1 MQNLSRRPVRLHLCC
16 QKWWGQ
22 DSSHSEGRHSR
33 SETQNI
39 FFPLSLCLSHT
50 KIFSI
55 SNRKCFTT
63 FKLFA
68 EILVATASFSRI
80 CFENPRIFVKKKE
93 KNIKIIQYSTV
104 TMFNTFISNFL
115 RSFYLEK
122 LNLLLNDKIDT
133 KQFSSTQIWALRLQN
148 WILIPFSEMKINLH
162 TILAWGKFTKLK
174 LWTNH
179 FKGNLQL
186 TFASCIWCLFSK

>member
-39 FFPLSLCLSHT
+39 FSLGPS

-55 SNRKCFTT
+55 TNRKSFTT

-68 EILVATASFSRI
+68 EILVATASFTRI
-80 CFENPRIFVKKKE
+80 CFKNPGIFPKKTFR
-93 KNIKIIQYSTV
+93 NIIQYSTV
-104 TMFNTFISNFL
+104 NMFTTFISNFL
-115 RSFYLEK
+115 KSFYLEK
-122 LNLLLNDKIDT
+122 LNLLLKCWMIRLTQNNSLLEESYPDL
-133 KQFSSTQIWALRLQN
+133 SSEAPKLDPN
-148 WILIPFSEMKINLH
+148 SILPEMKIIY
-162 TILAWGKFTKLK
+162 ILYWLRVNSQN
-174 LWTNH
+174 WN
-179 FKGNLQL
+179 
-186 TFASCIWCLFSK
+186 C